1 MNNQHPLEHRY
12 QQVRQQ
18 IAKACAAAQRSAAE
32 VQLLAVSKTKPPEM
46 IEAAYH
52 FGQKAFGE
60 NYLQEA
66 LAKKRALSHLEDI
79 EWYFIGAL
87 QSNKARDAAEHF
99 DWVMTVDRAKIARR
113 LHELRPDNRKPL
125 NVCIQVNI
133 SEEASKAGVTL
144 EELPALVEVIA
155 ALPKLTLRGLMVI
168 PDPSLPEDV
177 LRQQMREVQHHWQA
191 LQTDFQEVDTL
202 SMGMS
207 ADLALAIAC
216 GSTQVRIGS
225 ALFGKRKPKP
235 SG

>member
-1 MNNQHPLEHRY
+1 MSNQLQLEHRY
-12 QQVRQQ
+12 QEVRQQ
-18 IAKACAAAQRSAAE
+18 IEQACVAAQRSTDD

-52 FGQKAFGE
+52 LGQRCFGE

-66 LAKKRALSHLEDI
+66 LAKKRALSHLQDI
-79 EWYFIGAL
+79 HWYFIGAL

-113 LHELRPDNRKPL
+113 LHELRPDNREPL

-133 SEEASKAGVTL
+133 SQEANKAGIKL
-144 EELPALVEVIA
+144 DELPALVEMIA
-155 ALPKLTLRGLMVI
+155 ALPKLTFRGLMII
-168 PDPSLPEDV
+168 PDPNLPEAI
-177 LRQQMREVQHHWQA
+177 LRQQLQQVQHHWQA
-191 LQTDFQEVDTL
+191 LQVRFQEVDTL

-207 ADLALAIAC
+207 ADLALAIAY

-225 ALFGKRKPKP
+225 ALFGKREPKP
-235 SG
+235 SD